1 MDKYSILCTKS
12 VYCYI
17 GSKQCTLQMLPE
29 TGVLLLGIC
38 AHIHIVGAMEA
49 FFIPGSV
56 FPFQHGSQP
65 WIGKTT
71 QLYRISTHP
80 QGLYSHGDGFLLQ
93 ITAVV
98 WSSPVALYSHTSHL
112 SQSLLIPLLH
122 SLFLP
127 RILWLKLFLAEC

>member
-1 MDKYSILCTKS
+1 
-12 VYCYI
+12 
-17 GSKQCTLQMLPE
+17 MLPE

-38 AHIHIVGAMEA
+38 AHIHIVGAMGA
-49 FFIPGSV
+49 LFMPGSV
-56 FPFQHGSQP
+56 FPFQYGSEP
-65 WIGKTT
+65 WKGKTT
-71 QLYRISTHP
+71 QLYRISTLP
-80 QGLYSHGDGFLLQ
+80 QGFYSHGAGFLLQ

-98 WSSPVALYSHTSHL
+98 WSAPMALYSPTSHL